1 MEVKLIVM
9 STYKHYEPDFFDDA
23 PLTPERMLWL
33 SLSEL
38 REGQNK
44 LRKSLFREVGE
55 LKKEN
60 SSLRQT
66 INDLKQNMG
75 QEDLFS
81 DLFAVAK

>member
-1 MEVKLIVM
+1 M
-9 STYKHYEPDFFDDA
+9 STHKDHEPDFFDDA

>member
-1 MEVKLIVM
+1 M
-9 STYKHYEPDFFDDA
+9 STNKHFEPDLFDDA

-33 SLSEL
+33 CLSEL
-38 REGQNK
+38 KEGQNK
-44 LRKSLFREVGE
+44 LRKSLFREVDE

-60 SSLRQT
+60 SSLRRT
-66 INDLKQNMG
+66 INDIKQNMG

>member
-1 MEVKLIVM
+1 M
-9 STYKHYEPDFFDDA
+9 STHKHYEPDFFDDA

-81 DLFAVAK
+81 DLFAVAE